1 MEIERRESHA
11 WVHLVLTLIAV
22 SWAFNNMVMKVG
34 FTFVSAQQF
43 GGIRMLLVFPFM
55 LYFAFFSPS
64 RVPFTRRDALGI
76 SLIGLVGLGLFQTLF
91 PRGISE
97 TSAPLG
103 GVLIATMPVHTLILS
118 LVFRFEKVKWRP
130 VAGVLLTLVGLLVIM
145 RVNTDLSTSETTV
158 RGILFVVVAEL
169 GFAINTTFLRPYM
182 ERYPLVQ
189 VTGLSMSVSVVLYNL
204 VYLNDMKALLD
215 TPIAWQVWP
224 LTMYSGFIAFMVAN
238 ILWNTSVTKIGSTQ
252 VSVYGNLPTV
262 FVLLFSALM
271 FNQVLTGL
279 QLFGSALILCG
290 VILVQF
296 RRRLPSARVEVSAT
310 AEL

>member
-1 MEIERRESHA
+1 METARRESHA
-11 WVHLVLTLIAV
+11 WVHLVLTLIAL
-22 SWAFNNMVMKVG
+22 SWGFNNMVMKVG
-34 FTFVSAQQF
+34 FTYVSAQQF

-76 SLIGLVGLGLFQTLF
+76 SLIGLLGLGLFQTLF

-103 GVLIATMPVHTLILS
+103 GVLIATMPVHTLILA
-118 LVFRFEKVKWRP
+118 LIFRLEKVKWRP
-130 VAGVLLTLVGLLVIM
+130 VAGVLLTLVGLVVIM
-145 RVNTDLSTSETTV
+145 RGNTDTAASDTTV

-182 ERYPLVQ
+182 KRYPLVQ
-189 VTGLSMSVSVVLYNL
+189 VTGLSMSVSVILYNL
-204 VYLNDMKALLD
+204 VYLEDMRALLE
-215 TPIAWQVWP
+215 TGVAWQVWP
-224 LTMYSGFIAFMVAN
+224 LTIYSGFIAFLVAN

-262 FVLLFSALM
+262 FVLILSALM

-279 QLFGSALILCG
+279 QLTGSAMILCG

-296 RRRLPSARVEVSAT
+296 RRRLSPVKAQVSVSA
-310 AEL
+310 EL